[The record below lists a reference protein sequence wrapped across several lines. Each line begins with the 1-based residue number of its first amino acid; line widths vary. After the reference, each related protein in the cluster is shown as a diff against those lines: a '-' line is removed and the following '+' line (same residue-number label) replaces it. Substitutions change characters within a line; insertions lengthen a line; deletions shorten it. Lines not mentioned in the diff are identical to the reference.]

1 MDMTKTQKIALAIA
15 NKLNY
20 AGSNVVRQ
28 ELLAAARAM
37 DVASTYEHEDIL
49 LAIMEGDATDA

>member
-20 AGSNVVRQ
+20 AGSNVVRS
-28 ELLAAARAM
+28 ELLAAVRAM